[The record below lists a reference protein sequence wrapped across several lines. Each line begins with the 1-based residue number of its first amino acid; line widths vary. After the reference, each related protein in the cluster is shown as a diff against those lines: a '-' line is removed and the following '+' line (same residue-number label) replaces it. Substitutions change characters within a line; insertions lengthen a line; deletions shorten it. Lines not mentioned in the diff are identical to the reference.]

1 MKRKALKNW
10 EKLLLNSHYEFTKAE
25 TTPFY
30 DVDIARNVTQT
41 ACDLIRELE
50 NKTK

>member
-10 EKLLLNSHYEFTKAE
+10 EKMLLNSHYEFPKAE

-30 DVDIARNVTQT
+30 DVDIARKMTQM
-41 ACDLIRELE
+41 ACDLVRELE
-50 NKTK
+50 KKTK